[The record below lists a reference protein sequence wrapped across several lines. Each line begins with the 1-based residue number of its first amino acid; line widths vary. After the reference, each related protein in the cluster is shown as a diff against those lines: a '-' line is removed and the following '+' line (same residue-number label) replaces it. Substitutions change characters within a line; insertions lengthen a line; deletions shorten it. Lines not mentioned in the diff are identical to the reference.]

1 LHVFFNIVWSSRLV
15 QDRKPQQDFF
25 YYGFFF
31 GFFFFLNIV
40 SPSIPPC
47 SEKIKYFASNRNGQI
62 PRANNLWGEEMTGV
76 RTKIQN
82 IVLSVTYEGTEFNLE
97 KLDRSL
103 DGARYD
109 PESFPGVVYKS
120 EDPRASFL
128 IFSSGKMNC
137 VGASSMADAKL
148 AIKKLTEKLRKARIK
163 VKSEPKVKV
172 QNIVAS
178 INFGRK
184 FDLERIASRFENV
197 EYEPEVFP
205 GLVFRLDDPKV
216 VILLF
221 VSGKGVCAGA
231 KSMRDV
237 TRAAQNINKILSR
250 R

>member
-1 LHVFFNIVWSSRLV
+1 
-15 QDRKPQQDFF
+15 
-25 YYGFFF
+25 
-31 GFFFFLNIV
+31 
-40 SPSIPPC
+40 
-47 SEKIKYFASNRNGQI
+47 
-62 PRANNLWGEEMTGV
+62 
-76 RTKIQN
+76 
-82 IVLSVTYEGTEFNLE
+82 VLSVTYEDTEFNLE

-103 DGARYD
+103 EGAQYD

-128 IFSSGKMNC
+128 IFASGKMNC
-137 VGASSMADAKL
+137 VGASSMNDAKL
-148 AIKKLTEKLRKARIK
+148 AIKKLTAKLRKARIK
-163 VKSEPKVKV
+163 MKTAPKVKV

-184 FDLERIASRFENV
+184 FDLEHIAGRFENT

-237 TRAAQNINKILSR
+237 NRAAQKMNRILSR